1 MSKGFYF
8 GLRRDLKGYSRG
20 REHSLTIACFLDGS
34 GAAWEAKEEQLRDM
48 F

>member
-20 REHSLTIACFLDGS
+20 REHGLTIAYFRDGS
-34 GAAWEAKEEQLRDM
+34 GAAWEAKE
-48 F
+48 